1 MRKKKEFRLDKV
13 AVRLV
18 KEPPLYSDT
27 PVNTPEAAVKLL
39 GDMLKDYDREVL
51 AVVMLQVDLKPIAVS
66 VVSMGTLN
74 ESLAHPREIL
84 KPIILANAGSVMLVH
99 NHVSGS
105 LKPSVEDVQL
115 TDRMQKVC
123 NMLGTPVIDHVIIG
137 RGDQFYSFQEKG
149 VLPMGKIVYAEREEE
164 IQLEHPS
171 VAQRRSVI
179 EELPAGRSTAT
190 DKAMVKH
197 EKLTKDACL

>member
-74 ESLAHPREIL
+74 EALAHPREIL

-149 VLPMGKIVYAEREEE
+149 VLPMGKILYAEREDE

-179 EELPAGRSTAT
+179 EELSAGSRTAT

-197 EKLTKDACL
+197 GKHAKDACL

>member
-51 AVVMLQVDLKPIAVS
+51 AV
-66 VVSMGTLN
+66 
-74 ESLAHPREIL
+74 
-84 KPIILANAGSVMLVH
+84 AGSVMLVH

-179 EELPAGRSTAT
+179 EELSAGSRTAT
-190 DKAMVKH
+190 DKAMVNHGKH
-197 EKLTKDACL
+197 AKDACL

>member
-74 ESLAHPREIL
+74 EALAHPREIL

-115 TDRMQKVC
+115 TDRMQKIWDVTTSSI
-123 NMLGTPVIDHVIIG
+123 LFRRRAYYRWG
-137 RGDQFYSFQEKG
+137 R
-149 VLPMGKIVYAEREEE
+149 
-164 IQLEHPS
+164 
-171 VAQRRSVI
+171 
-179 EELPAGRSTAT
+179 
-190 DKAMVKH
+190 
-197 EKLTKDACL
+197 

>member
-74 ESLAHPREIL
+74 EALAHPREIL

-123 NMLGTPVIDHVIIG
+123 NLLGTPVIDHVIIG

-164 IQLEHPS
+164 IQLERPS

-179 EELPAGRSTAT
+179 EDLSAGSKNVTG
-190 DKAMVKH
+190 KAMVKH
-197 EKLTKDACL
+197 EKLAKDACL

>member
-27 PVNTPEAAVKLL
+27 PVSTPEAAVKLL

-74 ESLAHPREIL
+74 EALAHPREIL

-123 NMLGTPVIDHVIIG
+123 NLLGTPVIDHVIIG

-164 IQLEHPS
+164 LQLERPS

-179 EELPAGRSTAT
+179 EGLSAGSKNANG
-190 DKAMVKH
+190 KAMVKH

>member
-27 PVNTPEAAVKLL
+27 SVNTPEAAVKLL
-39 GDMLKDYDREVL
+39 GD
-51 AVVMLQVDLKPIAVS
+51 MLQVDLKPIAVS

-74 ESLAHPREIL
+74 EALAHPREIL

-115 TDRMQKVC
+115 TDRMQKIC

-164 IQLEHPS
+164 IQLERPS

-179 EELPAGRSTAT
+179 EDLSAGSKNVNG
-190 DKAMVKH
+190 KAMVKH